1 MNHSS
6 PYFTWSDPGDGNGS
20 GVSYYRGFIDD
31 VDQGNVSTG
40 WHPTLGEET
49 HTVYIKAVDGV
60 GLSNNSQ
67 LLTFKIDLTPP
78 SVTINSLSPNP
89 FNQMYQQSTMGVTI
103 NDNYS
108 SQVNYGVRIYK
119 MDLTRVRTIR
129 FWDSGYIAAGSIST
143 TWDGKNDS
151 GDYVNEGD
159 YYFAVAASDEA
170 GNQSVTY
177 ATWAYA
183 RDDVLIAGG
192 AWTGALPYSGLPELS
207 NNGTQLMISWVI
219 QQINPM
225 AYIRYQRSSSDLGQ
239 SWGQFNGP
247 YVGPPPSVGPT
258 SIGDHSVKAENNQI
272 WYRRANSAWIQ
283 LTNISGIKEYPSLA
297 VDANNNA
304 YVAWRDWRNGG
315 NAPAVYFQ
323 KIPVDFAPING
334 TVSMAI
340 RHTVVSES
348 AALES
353 PTLVAPKNIGDAAY
367 KNVQSIR
374 PTFEWKHHKGDA
386 TEYKLEIDKEDT
398 FNTVAHQ
405 TFNKSANTGSPD
417 KTDATLYYFNYA
429 IHEFDPGLDRDT
441 YYWKVTALSTN
452 EAATSEV
459 WSFTISPELSLSGIT
474 NYPNP
479 FNPNRERTKIRY
491 RLSTDASEVKIR
503 IYDITGSLV
512 TELDGTTAGEASSV
526 WSKYNDVEWDGRNGR
541 GDIVMNGIYP
551 FEVTA
556 RLGDRSVSGRGKIA
570 VLK

>member
-323 KIPVDFAPING
+323 KIPETA
-334 TVSMAI
+334 
-340 RHTVVSES
+340 SE
-348 AALES
+348 L
-353 PTLVAPKNIGDAAY
+353 
-367 KNVQSIR
+367 
-374 PTFEWKHHKGDA
+374 
-386 TEYKLEIDKEDT
+386 
-398 FNTVAHQ
+398 
-405 TFNKSANTGSPD
+405 
-417 KTDATLYYFNYA
+417 
-429 IHEFDPGLDRDT
+429 
-441 YYWKVTALSTN
+441 
-452 EAATSEV
+452 
-459 WSFTISPELSLSGIT
+459 PELH
-474 NYPNP
+474 
-479 FNPNRERTKIRY
+479 F
-491 RLSTDASEVKIR
+491 
-503 IYDITGSLV
+503 
-512 TELDGTTAGEASSV
+512 
-526 WSKYNDVEWDGRNGR
+526 
-541 GDIVMNGIYP
+541 
-551 FEVTA
+551 F
-556 RLGDRSVSGRGKIA
+556 
-570 VLK
+570 LKAK